1 MKIEAN
7 EQLTHPA
14 QLVFETVRDKQ
25 PELAAMMPNVERIE
39 VLEQR
44 REGSVVHLYNRWQ
57 GSKRDVPAVIRPFVS
72 HNTTAWFDS
81 AAWDDETLSC
91 AWEITSIVGR
101 HLFACTGNTTI
112 RPREGGCS
120 FELSG
125 ELKVNPNNVPGVPRF
140 LGRKLQGPLERFIV
154 NAVSPNITSV
164 ATAVQRYL
172 DEQAGAVTTPEDG

>member
-25 PELAAMMPNVERIE
+25 PELAAIMPNVETVE

-44 REGSVVHLYNRWQ
+44 REGSVVHIYNRWQ
-57 GSKRDVPAVIRPFVS
+57 GSKRDVPAVIRPFAS
-72 HNTTAWFDS
+72 KDLAAWFDR

-91 AWEITSIVGR
+91 AWEIEAIVGR
-101 HLFACTGNTTI
+101 EMFSCRGNTTI

-120 FELSG
+120 FELRG
-125 ELKVNPNNVPGVPRF
+125 ELKVDPNKVPGVPRF
-140 LGRKLQGPLERFIV
+140 LARKLQGPLERFIV
-154 NAVSPNITSV
+154 NAVSPNLTSV
-164 ATAVQRYL
+164 ASAVQKYL
-172 DEQAGAVTTPEDG
+172 DEQQG